1 MCAEACTAAAS
12 HQAECALT
20 RARGSP
26 INIEIKN
33 SAKPFPLYEA
43 VAILRCMSLKTTGP
57 DKYKALFEL
66 EGHIEERKRT
76 GRLDKD
82 KATML
87 RVLRHFFQ
95 ISATDFSDDEILHI
109 CGILFV
115 NGHEIPVTN
124 PPCQAI
130 YCSASLVEHSCVNN
144 ASKHFDMNCNIQVK
158 VQLYERS
165 EIQIFFRLRQGTE
178 KLCMIC
184 LQFYLIHEGTS
195 DCYATFLC
203 FVKLRKR
210 GKMTVFDAEDSS
222 NKKCHISDSCSG
234 ADPERRAHFNH
245 VF

>member
-43 VAILRCMSLKTTGP
+43 VAILRCMSLKNSEP
-57 DKYKALFEL
+57 DKYKSLFEL
-66 EGHIEERKRT
+66 EGHTEERKRT

-95 ISATDFSDDEILHI
+95 IPATDFSDDEILHI

-124 PPCQAI
+124 TPCQAI
-130 YCSASLVEHSCVNN
+130 FRSASLVEHSCVNN

-158 VQLYERS
+158 EKKNT
-165 EIQIFFRLRQGTE
+165 LRETN
-178 KLCMIC
+178 
-184 LQFYLIHEGTS
+184 
-195 DCYATFLC
+195 FL
-203 FVKLRKR
+203 K
-210 GKMTVFDAEDSS
+210 T
-222 NKKCHISDSCSG
+222 
-234 ADPERRAHFNH
+234 
-245 VF
+245 